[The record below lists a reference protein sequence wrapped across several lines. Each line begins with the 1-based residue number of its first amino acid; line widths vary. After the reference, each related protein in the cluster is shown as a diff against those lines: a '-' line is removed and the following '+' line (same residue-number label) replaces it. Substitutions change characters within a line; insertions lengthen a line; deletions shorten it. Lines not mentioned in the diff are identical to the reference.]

1 MVRQKYL
8 STNEMVTG
16 FEKKTNLPIQQSAS
30 RPGDVRIIFRP
41 TKYDVLCGRGAP
53 IQNHEGN
60 IRMRRIVAKYARR
73 YMQSRKY
80 RKQMIAEEAV
90 RRVKSSEIETETGT
104 GSKVKARFLR
114 RVGRENYWE
123 EVDDRITCDKV
134 AHALRCFVR
143 KMEDGGNVSEEDG
156 NTSLADDE
164 PDAPASSSS
173 VLTSTQETLGAS
185 PSGASPTV
193 APNLLEESAA
203 AMRALQT
210 SMLGPKLIP
219 IRTMPLIPGH
229 PALHSSSFATTGV
242 SIAPPLSGASAAAR
256 NTPIIATEAE
266 LDYRRSLQALST
278 RRLMDLI
285 AVERAQQRFRL
296 VPTDAMATSFAT
308 TALASARMEME
319 QSSLL
324 HHQHLLTLARMRE
337 LMEKDPI
344 SLGSKT
350 LTDTTS
356 TGA

>member
-16 FEKKTNLPIQQSAS
+16 LEKKTNLPIQQSAS
-30 RPGDVRIIFRP
+30 RPGDVRIIYRP

-60 IRMRRIVAKYARR
+60 IRMRRIVARYARR

-80 RKQMIAEEAV
+80 RKQLIAEEAV
-90 RRVKSSEIETETGT
+90 RRVKSSET
-104 GSKVKARFLR
+104 GSKVQARFLR

-143 KMEDGGNVSEEDG
+143 KMEDGGNVSEDDE

-164 PDAPASSSS
+164 PDASASSSS
-173 VLTSTQETLGAS
+173 VLTSTQETVGS
-185 PSGASPTV
+185 EPSGASPTV
-193 APNLLEESAA
+193 ARKSAA
-203 AMRALQT
+203 AIRALQT
-210 SMLGPKLIP
+210 SSLGPKP
-219 IRTMPLIPGH
+219 MRTMPLIPGH
-229 PALHSSSFATTGV
+229 PALHSSSFSTTAIV
-242 SIAPPLSGASAAAR
+242 PPLLGASAATR
-256 NTPIIATEAE
+256 NTPISATKAE
-266 LDYRRSLQALST
+266 LDYRRSLQAIST
-278 RRLMDLI
+278 RRLMDLV
-285 AVERAQQRFRL
+285 AVERAQRYML
-296 VPTDAMATSFAT
+296 VPTAPMATSFAS
-308 TALASARMEME
+308 TALASARME

-337 LMEKDPI
+337 LMEKDPL
-344 SLGSKT
+344 SLRSKT